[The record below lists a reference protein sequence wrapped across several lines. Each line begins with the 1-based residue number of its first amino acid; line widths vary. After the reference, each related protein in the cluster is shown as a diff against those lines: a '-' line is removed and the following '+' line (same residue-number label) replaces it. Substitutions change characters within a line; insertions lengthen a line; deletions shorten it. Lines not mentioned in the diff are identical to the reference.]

1 MGRKAGLAAG
11 LVAICCAAAL
21 VYTSSSRSDVLFVW
35 TPHEGKLTALLNN
48 AKPMHSAKAR
58 VQQLAITDDPA
69 VMESSRHDSSS
80 EESDSSWA
88 KQMLRT
94 GGSYAEE
101 KGRTNLVTP
110 GYSNTHSGYT
120 SSIPESHGGQGV
132 YAFASQISHDHT
144 SREEKQTGAAQ
155 KEELAQTDQPV
166 SAAIPESQ
174 GGQGVYSFGNM
185 ISHDKTSREGK
196 QTGAARTEELAQSD
210 QPLSVREAL
219 LADRTTASQASA
231 KQVAKRGTT
240 PDVREEPARA
250 TTKAWEWAHDPQKG
264 TRSARASRVPT
275 GESAAV
281 SESEDTHE
289 QKAWSWATTAFSPH
303 SAKKILTPGCTTQ
316 FTCFTS
322 AKVQILTP
330 SRADRSKAS
339 ACAGAAEKPC

>member
-110 GYSNTHSGYT
+110 
-120 SSIPESHGGQGV
+120 
-132 YAFASQISHDHT
+132 
-144 SREEKQTGAAQ
+144 
-155 KEELAQTDQPV
+155 
-166 SAAIPESQ
+166 
-174 GGQGVYSFGNM
+174 
-185 ISHDKTSREGK
+185 
-196 QTGAARTEELAQSD
+196 
-210 QPLSVREAL
+210 
-219 LADRTTASQASA
+219 
-231 KQVAKRGTT
+231 
-240 PDVREEPARA
+240 
-250 TTKAWEWAHDPQKG
+250 
-264 TRSARASRVPT
+264 
-275 GESAAV
+275 
-281 SESEDTHE
+281 
-289 QKAWSWATTAFSPH
+289 
-303 SAKKILTPGCTTQ
+303 
-316 FTCFTS
+316 
-322 AKVQILTP
+322 
-330 SRADRSKAS
+330 
-339 ACAGAAEKPC
+339 